1 MSIESVQSQNVIFS
15 FKTRTPR
22 KPRTKSSYFQY
33 KYPLQLATLKLL
45 HADERLK
52 MFALNAPG
60 LGVISSI
67 RLDVRSTIQFVKPPR
82 SMVHFE
88 RKTLENKI
96 DKNTK
101 IKKGK
106 QKNPDTLGKFYLILT
121 SSFISSDQL
130 LIISKD
136 KIKMSRVKCKSIIK
150 LHLLMQ

>member
-1 MSIESVQSQNVIFS
+1 MSVESVQSQNVIFS

-33 KYPLQLATLKLL
+33 KYPLQLATLKLI

-52 MFALNAPG
+52 MFAL
-60 LGVISSI
+60 ISSI

-106 QKNPDTLGKFYLILT
+106 QKKTRYFG
-121 SSFISSDQL
+121 
-130 LIISKD
+130 
-136 KIKMSRVKCKSIIK
+136 
-150 LHLLMQ
+150 